1 MRFLHIGVHCLD
13 YSVWAGYCVSNAV
26 LLGAIIFKNET
37 KRAFVLVMLTC
48 GCALL
53 WTTVKDA
60 AFAG

>member
-1 MRFLHIGVHCLD
+1 MD